1 MCCSWIKEME
11 LSAFFS
17 FSRARASIFES
28 QPVPLC
34 VCSRQRARQ
43 RIACRCL
50 CGCCCGNVGGA
61 GLSFWCS
68 HTRVRKRDIMA
79 AEIERRCVFC
89 RIAAKD
95 ESAEVVYEDSDY
107 ICFRD
112 RSPAATHHYLLI
124 PRTHIRS
131 ARTLSGR
138 TGPK

>member
-17 FSRARASIFES
+17 FSRARASIFER

-34 VCSRQRARQ
+34 VCRQRARSADCRSVWVLLWQ
-43 RIACRCL
+43 R
-50 CGCCCGNVGGA
+50 GGA
-61 GLSFWCS
+61 GLRFWCS

-79 AEIERRCVFC
+79 AERCVFC

-95 ESAEVVYEDSDY
+95 ESAKVVYEDSDY
-107 ICFRD
+107 VCFRD

-138 TGPK
+138 TGVRNSQ